1 MAHRPCNF
9 PVVGFSIEAMDG
21 TAQTSRYLSSTTG
34 NTTLPPAKVLTNAHS
49 CSPTMRKSHVTVHL
63 DGAIRCS
70 GLATLSDLR
79 PLHASSTRPPSFLPL
94 LTEHGLL
101 RQNRV
106 PFPRA
111 PLAHPERLLR
121 TPTSAS
127 CAPTSASCAPTSA
140 LACHHERP
148 AHHERIGMAS
158 RSSMTTTSASCAPRY
173 GRHTR
178 SVISLHLRRM
188 HTDECVSYSR
198 VDGRAPTVM
207 RLPRTH
213 DTDATRDP
221 RLHLMAHRVRRCWK
235 SSLDPRH
242 SSSAPPPK
250 RQLTQSK
257 RATCNWSP
265 SA

>member
-21 TAQTSRYLSSTTG
+21 TAPTSRYLSSTTG

-111 PLAHPERLLR
+111 PLAHHKRLLRTDERLLR
-121 TPTSAS
+121 TDERLLRTDERLLR
-127 CAPTSASCAPTSA
+127 TD
-140 LACHHERP
+140 ERP
-148 AHHERIGMAS
+148 RVS
-158 RSSMTTTSASCAPRY
+158 LRTPRAPRKDRN
-173 GRHTR
+173 GLPL
-178 SVISLHLRRM
+178 LHDHDERLLR
-188 HTDECVSYSR
+188 T
-198 VDGRAPTVM
+198 TI
-207 RLPRTH
+207 RTPH
-213 DTDATRDP
+213 AIRDFTSFTTDA
-221 RLHLMAHRVRRCWK
+221 H
-235 SSLDPRH
+235 
-242 SSSAPPPK
+242 
-250 RQLTQSK
+250 
-257 RATCNWSP
+257 
-265 SA
+265 